1 MLPRLFH
8 AAFFPGLI
16 LPFLLIPSNRLS
28 AQSYFLNGTAQ
39 SLGEDCYQLTTTQGN
54 QNGTVWYSDLI
65 DLSEPFDLNFT
76 MNFGTFDA
84 TGADG
89 MVFVLQ
95 DVGTN
100 AIGQNGGAL
109 GFSGFNP
116 SFGIEFDT
124 WQNGEYGDLIQD
136 HIGFVSNGSVD
147 HAPPSGL
154 GGPVTANV
162 NGSNIEDGE
171 DHTVRITWDPNM
183 QIIAVYFDC
192 ELRLANQVDLINSI
206 FSGQQY
212 VYWGFTGSTGGS
224 FNNQSVCLAPNIIA
238 TGPEALICQGG
249 SVELNVIGAPN
260 SDYYWEPATFLSDS
274 TGATVIC
281 TPDSSTT
288 YVVTY
293 DGFCDTQIADTIHVE
308 VAELQGNAVAI
319 PSTVLTCLV
328 EAIEIEGSSNFPD
341 GISYSWETLDGNITN
356 SMGPNATV
364 DAAGIYLLNLSNTDG
379 TCTDSVQIQITEN
392 IEIFESVIS
401 ASATTFTC
409 AVDSI
414 SITAAANT
422 EAEFIWSGPDGSEF
436 EWVEVPLV
444 ILVQDAGEWELT
456 TINPENGCPSSSSI
470 ELSSDFTT
478 PEVFAGTA
486 DTLTCASPTTV
497 VEGVNIGPDGYTPF
511 IEWSWDT
518 GAMNPFLP
526 WSLDAPQVL
535 LPGTYYLT
543 VTLEETGCTSMD
555 SLIVFQDPE
564 ASVNVSSARLPNVIT
579 PNKDGINERLTLY
592 LEEDPDF
599 PLLSIVERYDLV
611 IFNRWGGEVFR
622 TTGKPVEWD
631 GWIQNNPAAEGTY
644 YYRLNYLIVCGEEQR
659 GELFGA
665 FEILR

>member
-147 HAPPSGL
+147 HAPPTGL

-319 PSTVLTCLV
+319 PSTLLTCLV

-341 GISYSWETLDGNITN
+341 GIFYSWETLDGNIAN

-379 TCTDSVQIQITEN
+379 SCTDSVQIQITEN

-414 SITAAANT
+414 SLTAAANT
-422 EAEFIWSGPDGSEF
+422 EAEFIWSGPDGFEF

-456 TINPENGCPSSSSI
+456 TTNPDNGCPSSSSI

-543 VTLEETGCTSMD
+543 VTLEETGCTGMD

-622 TTGKPVEWD
+622 TTGEPVEWD

>member
-147 HAPPSGL
+147 HAPPTGL

-319 PSTVLTCLV
+319 PSTLLTCLV

-341 GISYSWETLDGNITN
+341 GIFYSWETLDGNIAN

-379 TCTDSVQIQITEN
+379 SCTDSVQIQITEN

-414 SITAAANT
+414 SLTAAANT

-456 TINPENGCPSSSSI
+456 TTNPDNGCPSSSSI

-543 VTLEETGCTSMD
+543 VTLEETGCTGMD

-622 TTGKPVEWD
+622 TTGEPVEWD